1 MPEGNCLSAVET
13 EFPKRVFDVGICE
26 QHAVTFAAGMATQ
39 GFIPVVAI
47 YSTFLQRAF
56 DQIIHDVCLQ
66 RLPVV
71 FAIDRAGIV
80 GDDGKT
86 HQGTFDL
93 SYLTM
98 IPNLVVAAPK
108 DENELQHLLYTA
120 VKAGRP
126 MAVRYPR
133 SPGLGVT
140 RDTEFH
146 EIPIGEGEVLKHGED
161 VVILALGASVAP
173 SLEAAGELASY
184 GIEATVVNARFAKPL
199 DSALINKLAARIK
212 RFVTVEENVL
222 TGGFGSS
229 VAGLLQ
235 ESGRSDVHVT
245 NMGIPDIFVE
255 HGTQAGLRSKYNL
268 DVKAIV
274 KEVLALFPGSI
285 QELPLRIEH
294 KA

>member
-1 MPEGNCLSAVET
+1 
-13 EFPKRVFDVGICE
+13 
-26 QHAVTFAAGMATQ
+26 
-39 GFIPVVAI
+39 
-47 YSTFLQRAF
+47 
-56 DQIIHDVCLQ
+56 
-66 RLPVV
+66 
-71 FAIDRAGIV
+71 
-80 GDDGKT
+80 
-86 HQGTFDL
+86 
-93 SYLTM
+93 
-98 IPNLVVAAPK
+98 
-108 DENELQHLLYTA
+108 
-120 VKAGRP
+120 

-229 VAGLLQ
+229 VARLLQ
-235 ESGRSDVHVT
+235 ESGCNDVHVT

-255 HGTQAGLRSKYNL
+255 HGTQTGLRSKYNL
-268 DVKAIV
+268 DIKAIV
-274 KEVLALFPGSI
+274 KEVLVLFPETI
-285 QELPLRIEH
+285 QELPLQIER